1 VGRKFGL
8 LVIPTF
14 VSHRNIIAYCN
25 RPFATV
31 SEMNKALID
40 NWNKVVRKGDKV
52 IMNGDFALSGKDKII
67 EIGQQLNGHKTLVLG
82 NHDGASLKTYYD
94 AGFEMVSKY
103 PIVVGEFFI
112 VSHMPQ
118 YIQENGVYANIFAH
132 VHTNPMYKSVSSRS
146 FCVSA
151 ERINYTPISFE
162 IIKKQMEDYKDVEK
176 EEDKEF
182 L

>member
-1 VGRKFGL
+1 MGKKFGL
-8 LVIPTF
+8 LAIPTF

-40 NWNKVVRKGDKV
+40 NWNKVVRKEDKV

-67 EIGQQLNGHKTLVLG
+67 EIGQQLNGRKTLILG

-103 PIVVGEFFI
+103 PIVVEEFFI

-118 YIQENGVYANIFAH
+118 YIQENGVYVNLFAH
-132 VHTNPMYKSVSSRS
+132 VHNNPAFKDVSARS
-146 FCVSA
+146 FCTSA
-151 ERINYTPISFE
+151 ERINYTPILFE
-162 IIKKQMEDYKDVEK
+162 DIKAQIQAVC
-176 EEDKEF
+176 DKEGEE
-182 L
+182 

>member
-1 VGRKFGL
+1 VGKKFGL
-8 LVIPTF
+8 LAIPTF
-14 VSHRNIIAYCN
+14 VSHRNIITYCN

-40 NWNKVVRKGDKV
+40 NWNKVVRKEDKV

-67 EIGQQLNGHKTLVLG
+67 EIGQQLNGRKTLILG

-103 PIVVGEFFI
+103 PIVVEEFFI

-118 YIQENGVYANIFAH
+118 YIQENGVYVNIFAH
-132 VHTNPMYKSVSSRS
+132 VHNNLAFKDVSARS
-146 FCVSA
+146 FCTSA
-151 ERINYTPISFE
+151 ERINYTPILFE
-162 IIKKQMEDYKDVEK
+162 DIKAQIQAVC
-176 EEDKEF
+176 DKEGEE
-182 L
+182 

>member
-1 VGRKFGL
+1 MGEKIWFIGD
-8 LVIPTF
+8 THF
-14 VSHRNIIAYCN
+14 NHRNIITYCN

-40 NWNKVVRKGDKV
+40 NWNKVVRKEDKV

-67 EIGQQLNGHKTLVLG
+67 EIGQQLNGRKTLILG

-103 PIVVGEFFI
+103 PIVVEEFFI

-118 YIQENGVYANIFAH
+118 YVQENGVYVNIFAH
-132 VHTNPMYKSVSSRS
+132 VHNSPAFKDVSTRS
-146 FCVSA
+146 FCTSA
-151 ERINYTPISFE
+151 ERINYTPILFE
-162 IIKKQMEDYKDVEK
+162 DIKAQIQAVCDK
-176 EEDKEF
+176 EEEE
-182 L
+182 